1 MNQVPPPHKPFLDSL
16 RFLCYLLGHYF
27 VPSQVIN
34 INDSPPKLS
43 QDIYETVLLLP
54 TYVGVEVLRVEAS
67 DPDFTSDLALNP
79 DKSITPQLLYSLVD
93 SNVENFSVDRYTGVV
108 TVVNQNLNK
117 DRYRF
122 NVKVRN
128 LARHMFSLCRNHSQ
142 CISLSLSAL
151 PGKTSVFCLS

>member
-1 MNQVPPPHKPFLDSL
+1 M
-16 RFLCYLLGHYF
+16 
-27 VPSQVIN
+27 IN

-54 TYVGVEVLRVEAS
+54 TYVGVEVLRVEAL
-67 DPDFTSDLALNP
+67 DPDLTSDFALNP

-108 TVVNQNLNK
+108 TVINQNLNK

-128 LARHMFSLCRNHSQ
+128 WARHMFSLSRNHSQ

-151 PGKTSVFCLS
+151 PEKTSVFLFVLRYGMDVSPAWRQSQCSSERP

>member
-1 MNQVPPPHKPFLDSL
+1 MFL
-16 RFLCYLLGHYF
+16 
-27 VPSQVIN
+27 PSQVIN

-67 DPDFTSDLALNP
+67 DPDMTSDPALNP

-93 SNVENFSVDRYTGVV
+93 SNVENFSVNRYTGVV
-108 TVVNQNLNK
+108 TVVNENLNK

-128 LARHMFSLCRNHSQ
+128 WARHVFSKLESQ
-142 CISLSLSAL
+142 PSASAFLS
-151 PGKTSVFCLS
+151 KHCL